1 MKDQQF
7 EYVSS
12 LLDEEYGHTKS
23 ADLTRLMQDEQAQ
36 QRWYEYH
43 LIRDC
48 LHNDHARFGSD
59 LSAGFA
65 AKWQAEAPLQAVVA
79 QPRVAS
85 NQSAF
90 KGFAVVASVLAV
102 SVAVWQLW
110 PSADAPGVGAPMAV
124 IQQQPAQTVQ
134 QQVAVTPV
142 AVPVKSLAQSPAVV
156 GAVYSGTLDDGL
168 NNPYLQA
175 HQQEVGNNAL
185 IRTSVSLQ
193 EAPQ

>member
-1 MKDQQF
+1 MEYPQF

-12 LLDEEYGHTKS
+12 LLDEACCSTES
-23 ADLTRLMQDEQAQ
+23 ADLSRLMQDEQAQ

-48 LHNDHARFGSD
+48 LHNDHARLGMD

-65 AKWQAEAPLQAVVA
+65 AKWQAEAPLQAVEA
-79 QPRVAS
+79 RPPQVAS
-85 NQSAF
+85 NQSVF
-90 KGFAVVASVLAV
+90 KGFAVAASVLAV

-110 PSADAPGVGAPMAV
+110 PVADVADVPAPMAAT
-124 IQQQPAQTVQ
+124 QQPA
-134 QQVAVTPV
+134 AVTQAAITPV

-156 GAVYSGTLDDGL
+156 GAVYSGNLDEGL

-185 IRTSVSLQ
+185 IRTSASLQ